1 MNTIYRA
8 AFSQCRSSRIRA
20 CFTGAFLSACLSMF
34 SFGQAIA
41 GPSKIASDF
50 ALRSVSDGNV
60 RLSEYYGEVVL
71 VNFWATW
78 CGPCK
83 EELPVL
89 EAIQKKYQ
97 RAGFTVLAVNVDT
110 ADIDVPDY
118 LTEFDLSFPVLL
130 DQKHEVVKQYDIKAM
145 PGTVFVSRDG
155 EIRHTHLGYKDGDKE
170 KYSKIIEALLK
181 E

>member
-1 MNTIYRA
+1 M
-8 AFSQCRSSRIRA
+8 
-20 CFTGAFLSACLSMF
+20 
-34 SFGQAIA
+34 
-41 GPSKIASDF
+41 
-50 ALRSVSDGNV
+50 
-60 RLSEYYGEVVL
+60 
-71 VNFWATW
+71 
-78 CGPCK
+78 
-83 EELPVL
+83 
-89 EAIQKKYQ
+89 
-97 RAGFTVLAVNVDT
+97 NVDT